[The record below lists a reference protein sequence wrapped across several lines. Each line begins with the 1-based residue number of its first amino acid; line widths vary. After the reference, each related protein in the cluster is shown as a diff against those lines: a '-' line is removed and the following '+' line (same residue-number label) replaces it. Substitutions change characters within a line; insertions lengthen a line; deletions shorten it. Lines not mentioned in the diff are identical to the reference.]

1 MKHDWLNLIEVSGPF
16 LAVPVLDE
24 AFPQGLDAL
33 DGHRSKRVRR
43 AYDEWR
49 DAVDVDA
56 PDVDDV
62 HRVWIDEVLSTV
74 LDMDAETIRRGDDV
88 PEAVRVA
95 LPERGVTLVPDLV
108 VVDPSKG
115 DAPLLPIDVLGP
127 DVDPD
132 ASGDLDGYTATP
144 AERMVTM
151 LRGAG
156 CPVGLVT
163 NGERWMLVHAPVGAA
178 ASFASWY
185 ARLWGQ
191 EPETLRAF
199 VSLLDVRRFYGPET
213 ERLDALHGRSLKHQ
227 DEVTEALGAQVRRAV
242 EVLVQSVDRADED
255 RERELLRGTE
265 PRELY
270 EAALTVMMRLVFL
283 LAAEERGLLL
293 LNDPRYDASYA
304 LSTLRM
310 QLRAEPD
317 EVLERRRSA
326 WSRMLALFRAV
337 YGGVDHPAMAMPA
350 LGGSLFDPDRYPFLE
365 GRARGT
371 SWRTTPAEPLPID
384 DRTVL
389 LLLDAIQV
397 FQGRTLSYQALDVE
411 QIGHVYEGLLE
422 RTVERVGDVTLELTA
437 SAKAANPSVALG
449 ELESAALN
457 GRSRVV
463 SLLEERTERSA
474 SALGNDLDRAPDE
487 SLNARV
493 LTVCRGDLALR
504 DRVLPYAHLLKT
516 DPWGYPLVHHE
527 GAFVVVLGTDRRES
541 GTHYTPKSLTEK
553 IVEETLTTLVYDG
566 PAEGEPREA
575 WRPKGSEA
583 LLDLKVCDPA
593 MGSGAFLVQVC
604 RFLSE
609 RLVEAWAREEDA
621 GQVVGIDGHVT
632 DGAPADP
639 MPTDAEERAV
649 LARRLVA
656 ERCLYGVD
664 LNPLAVELAKLSL
677 WLTTLS
683 KGRPFG
689 FLDHNLKS
697 GDSLLGI
704 RSLAQLTELRLEPTG
719 DRQLRLFG
727 QTIERAVEEALALR
741 QRLREIPIRD
751 IRDVEAMAALDAEAQ
766 AALDLPERIAD
777 AFVGT
782 IYAGG
787 TAKEVEK
794 RLGSLAIV
802 ADHVVQ
808 GDMERRQEVSAR
820 ARREL
825 AFDAPGDRA
834 LRPFHWSL
842 EYPEVFQGENGG
854 FDAFVGN
861 PPFLGGRRISTVL
874 GPAFNAWLSTVLA
887 GVSRNTDLVAHF
899 FRLAFSLL
907 RKEGAFGLL
916 STNTIAEGDTRES
929 GLDWLTQNG
938 ATIYSAHPNEPWPG
952 AAAVSTSR
960 VHVRKG
966 GWVGSRLL
974 AGVPTTYISAALSDL
989 RESSPKKLSA
999 NANKSF
1005 QGSNLNGIGFVLD
1018 RDEAKLLIGTN
1029 PRNSEVI
1036 FPYLVGSDLNSDP
1049 EQSPSR
1055 YAINFR
1061 DWSRGRAMEYEEAF
1075 RIVLERVKPHRDS
1088 ISDKKRRI
1096 KERWWIYES
1105 VAKALYHA
1113 IGQGGDFESHP
1124 KGWRRNQQ
1132 TPERVIAFATQ
1143 ATKYPLFSFVPPSI
1157 TFSHALGLIACSEG
1171 SILAQLSSSLH
1182 ENWAFKYGGRL
1193 ETRLRYKSATCFQTF
1208 PFLESPSDEIDSL
1221 GEHLHSERRRLME
1234 ALSIGLTDLYNVF
1247 HDAENRNP
1255 LVESLR
1261 DVHRQI
1267 DVAILGTYGWGDLPL
1282 DHGFYEVSYLSDND
1296 CVRYTISESARVE
1309 AMRRLLKLNLLR
1321 HGSAG
1326 TAPHERAESPSATA
1340 SVRAARA
1347 LEKKD
1352 QVALFDHDVVPSPVA
1367 SGESVFDFLRA
1378 NSGWHAKSDVLAS
1391 VDLPAAQWSATI
1403 SDLVERGLVERKGQ
1417 KRGTRYRAVAAPS
1430 SRTDTQ

>member
-95 LPERGVTLVPDLV
+95 LPERGVTLVPGLV

-132 ASGDLDGYTATP
+132 APGDLDGYTATP

-178 ASFASWY
+178 ASLASWY

-199 VSLLDVRRFYGPET
+199 VSLLDVRRFYGPEA

-255 RERELLRGTE
+255 RERELLRSTE

-293 LNDPRYDASYA
+293 LNDPRYDANYA

-326 WSRMLALFRAV
+326 WSRLLALFRAV
-337 YGGVDHPAMAMPA
+337 YGGVDHPALAMPA

-397 FQGRTLSYQALDVE
+397 FQGRTLSYRALDVE

-422 RTVERVGDVTLELTA
+422 RTVERAGDVTLELSA
-437 SAKAANPSVALG
+437 SAKASNPRVALG
-449 ELESAALN
+449 ELESAALD
-457 GRSRVV
+457 GRPRVV
-463 SLLEERTERSA
+463 SLLQERTERSV
-474 SALGNDLDRAPDE
+474 SAIGNDLDRDPDE
-487 SLNARV
+487 SLNARI

-504 DRVLPYAHLLKT
+504 DRVLTYAHLLKT
-516 DPWGYPLVHHE
+516 DPWGYPLVHHA

-553 IVEETLTTLVYDG
+553 IVEETLTPLVYDG

-609 RLVEAWAREEDA
+609 RLVEAWAREEDT
-621 GQVVGIDGHVT
+621 GHVIGIDGRVT
-632 DGAPADP
+632 GGTPTDP
-639 MPTDAEERAV
+639 MPTDPEERAV

-689 FLDHNLKS
+689 FLNHNLKS

-704 RSLAQLTELRLEPTG
+704 RSLAQLTELRLEPKG
-719 DRQLRLFG
+719 DHQLRLFG
-727 QTIERAVEEALALR
+727 QTIERAVQDALDLR

-766 AALDLPERIAD
+766 SALDLPERIAD
-777 AFVGT
+777 AFVGAVL
-782 IYAGG
+782 AGSSPKA
-787 TAKEVEK
+787 TEK
-794 RLGSLAIV
+794 RFASLAV
-802 ADHVVQ
+802 EADHVVQ
-808 GDMERRQEVSAR
+808 GDEERRRSLGDST
-820 ARREL
+820 RREL
-825 AFDAPGDRA
+825 SLDAPEG
-834 LRPFHWSL
+834 RPRRTFHWPL
-842 EYPEVFQGENGG
+842 EYPEVFQRAESG

-861 PPFLGGRRISTVL
+861 PPFLGGQHIT
-874 GPAFNAWLSTVLA
+874 
-887 GVSRNTDLVAHF
+887 GVSGTAYREWLVGVIADGQRGSSDLVAYF
-899 FRLAFSLL
+899 FLRAFALL
-907 RKEGAFGLL
+907 RPAGHFGLL
-916 STNTIAEGDTRES
+916 AVNTIAEGDTRQV
-929 GLDWLTQNG
+929 GLEQLLGRG
-938 ATIYSAHPNEPWPG
+938 AVIHAASPDEPWAG

-966 GWVGSRLL
+966 EWRGPSVLSGSP
-974 AGVPTTYISAALSDL
+974 VSHISAFLSDRVEWTPERL
-989 RESSPKKLSA
+989 V
-999 NANKSF
+999 ANKDIAF
-1005 QGSNLNGIGFVLD
+1005 QGSIVLGMGFVLSPE
-1018 RDEAKLLIGTN
+1018 EASQMIEAD
-1029 PRNSEVI
+1029 PRNEEVI
-1036 FPYLVGSDLNSDP
+1036 IPYLNGQDLNSSSD
-1049 EQSPSR
+1049 QSPSR
-1055 YAINFR
+1055 WVINFW
-1061 DWSRGRAMEYEEAF
+1061 DWPIERAEKYPLPFSWIE
-1075 RIVLERVKPHRDS
+1075 ERVKPERQRLN
-1088 ISDKKRRI
+1088 DKGKYVLRRPLP
-1096 KERWWIYES
+1096 ERWWQFGE
-1105 VAKALYHA
+1105 KRPGLYHA
-1113 IGQGGDFESHP
+1113 IGRGDHFEQHP
-1124 KGWRRNQQ
+1124 SDWDREEGRTQ
-1132 TPERVIAFATQ
+1132 THVLSCSLVSKYLGLARLPSDWVYAHRLAVFAT
-1143 ATKYPLFSFVPPSI
+1143 ADLGMF
-1157 TFSHALGLIACSEG
+1157 GLIAS
-1171 SILAQLSSSLH
+1171 SINDAWARKNSST
-1182 ENWAFKYGGRL
+1182 L
-1193 ETRLRYKSATCFQTF
+1193 ETRLNYAPSNAFETLPLPLPHLSHGALPDLGAQYESA
-1208 PFLESPSDEIDSL
+1208 
-1221 GEHLHSERRRLME
+1221 RRL
-1234 ALSIGLTDLYNVF
+1234 ASASLDLGLTALYNRF
-1247 HDAENRNP
+1247 HDATDSEP
-1255 LVESLR
+1255 SVQGLR
-1261 DVHRQI
+1261 EYSR
-1267 DVAILGTYGWGDLPL
+1267 
-1282 DHGFYEVSYLSDND
+1282 
-1296 CVRYTISESARVE
+1296 SARC
-1309 AMRRLLKLNLLR
+1309 RSRGGLR
-1321 HGSAG
+1321 VG
-1326 TAPHERAESPSATA
+1326 
-1340 SVRAARA
+1340 
-1347 LEKKD
+1347 
-1352 QVALFDHDVVPSPVA
+1352 
-1367 SGESVFDFLRA
+1367 
-1378 NSGWHAKSDVLAS
+1378 
-1391 VDLPAAQWSATI
+1391 
-1403 SDLVERGLVERKGQ
+1403 
-1417 KRGTRYRAVAAPS
+1417 
-1430 SRTDTQ
+1430 